1 MNISERSLLAINLFA
16 RSAFLL
22 LRILLI
28 NFHSEQRGKG
38 IDGIHDVG
46 KLMLILNPCLFF
58 QEKIELD
65 GQARVGGLQLPD
77 HERHVLVDVG
87 QRAQIFLHVTAE
99 QTDVYRWTCIKLL
112 GREKL
117 VVEELLAKR
126 GVEGAYAVEIEKHHA
141 LNPSA
146 TALLHAL
153 PVLERLLHKRR
164 RRHGDE
170 GVVEVAHLDRGERHL
185 LNHTVH
191 ASLVEGY
198 PVALVKHVV
207 ARQAHA
213 SHKAGDGI
221 LEHKHHDGRGGTQS
235 G

>member
-1 MNISERSLLAINLFA
+1 MFKTTSAKRDVIVDLFS

-22 LRILLI
+22 FRILLV
-28 NFHSEQRGKG
+28 NFHSEQRGEG

-46 KLMLILNPCLFF
+46 KLMLIFNPCLFF

-65 GQARVGGLQLPD
+65 GQARIGGLQLPD

-99 QTDVYRWTCIKLL
+99 QTDVYRWACVKLL

-126 GVEGAYAVEIEKHHA
+126 GIEGAYAVEIEKHHA
-141 LNPSA
+141 LDPSA

-153 PVLERLLHKRR
+153 PVLERLLDRKS
-164 RRHGDE
+164 
-170 GVVEVAHLDRGERHL
+170 VV
-185 LNHTVH
+185 
-191 ASLVEGY
+191 
-198 PVALVKHVV
+198 
-207 ARQAHA
+207 
-213 SHKAGDGI
+213 
-221 LEHKHHDGRGGTQS
+221 
-235 G
+235 